1 MNLLP
6 KNKVPKLMKTNI
18 EFEYAVR
25 NCEPMCMM
33 PVLEDLGYE
42 ATRQCAEY
50 AIVFGE
56 MWLKEKEMC

>member
-6 KNKVPKLMKTNI
+6 KNKVPELMQNNT
-18 EFEYAVR
+18 EFAYAVR

-56 MWLKEKEMC
+56 IYLEECKRG